1 MRQKSLL
8 SAASAIALAATGLV
22 VLTSSSEA
30 AVGDVPADCSVFTAG
45 YRSDGQRVSYGYS
58 GSKAGVTSYAGDK
71 LAWVPTAH
79 QQLGGSGDTDTF
91 NSTELA
97 THPTDGY
104 VYLQQRSATRTDGV
118 WKMTKN
124 TATRVKAG
132 FGGTTILAW
141 GYPYLYR
148 VAGTSLY
155 RHTVTYPNGV
165 TTISAP
171 VKLPGTAWNTVKT
184 LVFERTEGTGT
195 AAVDVLIGSK
205 SNGELKEWRI
215 KRTTPTSSIASTVLR
230 SVGWGAFTSL
240 STGYCQNHPNGRPLL
255 AITATGSASVHFDAN
270 KTDRSGTDIKGG
282 SLGLL
287 GWTARAY
294 GQ

>member
-1 MRQKSLL
+1 MRQKSVL
-8 SAASAIALAATGLV
+8 SAASAFALAATGIV
-22 VLTSSSEA
+22 FISSPSEA
-30 AVGDVPADCSVFTAG
+30 AVGDVPAGCSVYTAA

-58 GSKAGVTSYAGDK
+58 ASKTSVTAYTGDK

-79 QQLGGSGDTDTF
+79 QQLGASGDPDTF

-104 VYLQQRSATRTDGV
+104 LYLQQRSGTRTNGV

-132 FGGTTILAW
+132 FGGTTILAS

-165 TTISAP
+165 LTISAP

-195 AAVDVLIGSK
+195 AAVDVLIGTK

-215 KRTTPTSSIASTVLR
+215 KQATPTSAYASTVLR
-230 SVGWGAFTSL
+230 STGWGAFTSL
-240 STGYCQNHPNGRPLL
+240 STGYCQSHPNGRPLL

-270 KTDRSGTDIKGG
+270 KADKSGVDIKGG
-282 SLGLL
+282 SLGAL